1 MSSSPSYPPV
11 ALLIIDVINDFDFPE
26 GEMLIEQSLPIAP
39 HIANLKKR
47 AKEKGIPVIYV
58 NDNFGKW
65 QSDKHKLVD
74 YCLGE
79 RGKEFVEQLTPE
91 EDDFFIIK
99 PMHSAFFSTPLSTLL
114 HDMKI
119 TSLIMTGV
127 AGNICVLFSANDAFM
142 RDFTLYI
149 PEDCSASNIAED
161 NERAILLMK
170 NTLSA
175 DITKENELDLEKI
188 IKEAEENKKR
198 TMF

>member
-11 ALLIIDVINDFDFPE
+11 ALLIIDVINDFNFPE
-26 GEMLIEQSLPIAP
+26 GEMLLEQSLPVAP
-39 HIANLKKR
+39 HIANLKKK

-74 YCLGE
+74 YCLE
-79 RGKEFVEQLTPE
+79 EKGKEFVEQLTPD

-99 PMHSAFFSTPLSTLL
+99 PMHSAFFSSPLSTLL

-119 TSLIMTGV
+119 TSLIMAGV

-142 RDFTLYI
+142 RDFTLYV

-170 NTLSA
+170 NTLGA
-175 DITKENELDLEKI
+175 DTTSESDLDLDKI
-188 IKEAEENKKR
+188 TKEAEENKKR